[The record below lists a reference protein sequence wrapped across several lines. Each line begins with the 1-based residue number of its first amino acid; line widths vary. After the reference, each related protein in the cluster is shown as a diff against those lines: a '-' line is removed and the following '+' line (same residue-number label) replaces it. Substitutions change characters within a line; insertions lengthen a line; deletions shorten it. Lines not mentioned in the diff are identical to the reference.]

1 MDIVTRRKIYK
12 ILGLILIFISLFYF
26 IIKLYLYHNFIK
38 TRNEEMSIFFKQYN
52 NIGNKI
58 EMDNTVTNYLLVLE
72 IPKINLK
79 QGVYNKYDLRNNI
92 DQNVSILVESN
103 RIDNKNSLLIL
114 AAHSGNSL
122 YSYFKNLD
130 KLQLKDQIII
140 YYENKKYI
148 YQVTSIYNMSKEN
161 QLSIPEIKT
170 NHLILITCLNDY
182 NYLIIEAE
190 NT

>member
-12 ILGLILIFISLFYF
+12 ILGLILILISLLYF
-26 IIKLYLYHNFIK
+26 SVKLYLYYNLMK
-38 TRNEEMSIFFKQYN
+38 VKNEEMSIFFKQYN
-52 NIGNKI
+52 NIGNQI
-58 EMDNTVTNYLLVLE
+58 DNTDTNYLLVLE

-92 DQNVSILVESN
+92 NQNVSILVESN

-122 YSYFKNLD
+122 YSYFRNLN

-140 YYENKKYI
+140 YYEGEKYI
-148 YQVTSIYNMSKEN
+148 YQVTNIYNMPKSN
-161 QLSIPEIKT
+161 QLNMPETKS

-190 NT
+190 DT